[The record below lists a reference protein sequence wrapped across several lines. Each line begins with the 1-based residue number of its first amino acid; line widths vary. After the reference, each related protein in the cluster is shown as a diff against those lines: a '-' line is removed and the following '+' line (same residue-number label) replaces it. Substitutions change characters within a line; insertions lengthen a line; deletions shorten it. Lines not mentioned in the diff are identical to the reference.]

1 MRAARHA
8 AAIGVVLA
16 VLASAA
22 CTRAPGP
29 DSAPS
34 VGGPAPAQGNAQ
46 SPDPLADI
54 LMPQGQA
61 EYTAAIAE
69 CMAAAGFANTVSGD
83 RITYEPTPSEQRSQ
97 FEAASAACSTEALE
111 RFPVVDVPITDALL
125 LLNYERNVAA
135 KRCLEENGLTAP
147 ELGSYQEWVEDLYAG
162 DDYNV
167 MEDVLAGELSGGPS
181 ATFVERTCPA
191 PARFFLDPVTPIYD
205 DEVDYEAYRRA
216 DG

>member
-1 MRAARHA
+1 MRAAHHSA
-8 AAIGVVLA
+8 VFCIVLA
-16 VLASAA
+16 VFASAA
-22 CTRAPGP
+22 CTQASAP

-34 VGGPAPAQGNAQ
+34 VGESAPAQENGQ
-46 SPDPLADI
+46 SPDPMADI

-97 FEAASAACSTEALE
+97 FEAASEACSVETLE
-111 RFPVVDVPITDALL
+111 RFPVADVPITDALL
-125 LLNYERNVAA
+125 QLNYERNVAA

-167 MEDVLAGELSGGPS
+167 MEDVFAGELSGGPS
-181 ATFVERTCPA
+181 AASVERTCPA

-205 DEVDYEAYRRA
+205 NEVDYEAYRRA